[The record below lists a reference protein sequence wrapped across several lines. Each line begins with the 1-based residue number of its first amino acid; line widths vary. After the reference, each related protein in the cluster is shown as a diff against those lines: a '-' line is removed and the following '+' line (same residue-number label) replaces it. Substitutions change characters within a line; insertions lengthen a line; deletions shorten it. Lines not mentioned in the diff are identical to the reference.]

1 MDNPTQTSTV
11 DVPFIPE
18 KNIFNDGYTVLIH
31 CEKKK
36 RGRFY
41 FIAKLLGVKLRRS
54 TLLSALARFLG
65 SNKEY
70 AKMFKH

>member
-1 MDNPTQTSTV
+1 MIN
-11 DVPFIPE
+11 
-18 KNIFNDGYTVLIH
+18 NGYTVLIH
-31 CEKKK
+31 CEKKQKK

-41 FIAKLLGVKLRRS
+41 FIAKLLGVKLKRS